1 MHISFK
7 NTTTQHLQLITM
19 DRIFNRYQQGSFLRL
34 WNKSDVLHL
43 AAEINPV
50 RLSFPSLYTASV
62 AAIET
67 GDPVIVGYFLAMIR
81 KCAVRIA
88 MLLLQNPSPD
98 SLPQWADLLRSFIIA
113 TCPMREVSDIDFD
126 ELTALLEVWM
136 DERRAADLQAAERE
150 ASLVPILDE
159 EGALRAEMYNARI
172 VRRFFRTC
180 IAALTPVFHHHLSL
194 TQFYKV
200 SQGFRNR
207 GIQRGANIA
216 VPIVV
221 RTRMFIPTV
230 DEYQSTGDR
239 IALTAFC
246 QPAKTVLAGT
256 TCAVCVSDFELGAE
270 KSVVTACKHYFHEAC
285 LDQWVNDSAM
295 ATGNTCPSCRM
306 ELCEGRPRE
315 PVPITTVATTED
327 ISSTNESVLGFEDGR
342 RFIEES
348 LVNSDYPRVA
358 TQVRAG

>member
-1 MHISFK
+1 
-7 NTTTQHLQLITM
+7 
-19 DRIFNRYQQGSFLRL
+19 
-34 WNKSDVLHL
+34 
-43 AAEINPV
+43 
-50 RLSFPSLYTASV
+50 V

-81 KCAVRIA
+81 NCASRTA

-98 SLPQWADLLRSFIIA
+98 SLPEWADLLRSFIIA

-136 DERRAADLQAAERE
+136 DERRAADPQAAERE

-172 VRRFFRTC
+172 IRRFFRTW
-180 IAALTPVFHHHLSL
+180 IAALMPVFHHHLSF

-200 SQGFRNR
+200 SQGFRNG
-207 GIQRGANIA
+207 GIQRGADIA

-221 RTRMFIPTV
+221 RMRMFIPTG
-230 DEYQSTGDR
+230 DEYQSTGDW

-246 QPAKTVLAGT
+246 QSAETVPAGT
-256 TCAVCVSDFELGAE
+256 TCAVCISDFELGAE
-270 KSVVTACKHYFHEAC
+270 DPDEKALGAEKPVVTACKHYFHEAC

-295 ATGNTCPSCRM
+295 TTGNTCPSCRM

-327 ISSTNESVLGFEDGR
+327 ISSTNESVLGFEDGGAICR
-342 RFIEES
+342 IALSE
-348 LVNSDYPRVA
+348 
-358 TQVRAG
+358 Q